1 MNASLLITRAAGS
14 SNVNFKYIIFR
25 GEAVITEYNTGTST
39 IVGQSNAA
47 GAMAVGAVLYTNT
60 PAFGVNAPTVA
71 SFSSRGGTPVNGVT
85 RNKPDFAGPNGG
97 NTTVFLNG
105 PNFDLDSFPNFF
117 GTSCA
122 APHTAAV
129 AALLMEARQKFYSQ
143 TMSPSDIRSLMQSSA
158 VEMYGPGFDFNSGFG
173 FVNADAAM
181 RTFAAPTP
189 EIVSL
194 GLPSPA
200 TVPGLVTFTVTVNGN
215 YLTANSMIIFR
226 GDTLPTAVLNSNQLS
241 ATVPT
246 FFGNPPIQIL
256 K

>member
-1 MNASLLITRAAGS
+1 MQWEDSIYSNGQTQTGTNNDLDIYLTTDYGITLFGFNRNNLNGDPLEVLPFVVGGTTPVNASLLITRAAGS

-105 PNFDLDSFPNFF
+105 PNFDLDSFPNF
-117 GTSCA
+117 
-122 APHTAAV
+122 
-129 AALLMEARQKFYSQ
+129 LLNQQIHLS
-143 TMSPSDIRSLMQSSA
+143 
-158 VEMYGPGFDFNSGFG
+158 
-173 FVNADAAM
+173 NA
-181 RTFAAPTP
+181 T
-189 EIVSL
+189 
-194 GLPSPA
+194 
-200 TVPGLVTFTVTVNGN
+200 
-215 YLTANSMIIFR
+215 
-226 GDTLPTAVLNSNQLS
+226 
-241 ATVPT
+241 
-246 FFGNPPIQIL
+246 
-256 K
+256 KK